1 MVAHL
6 PQVQLWQRQPS
17 ASRVPHG
24 APDCGCL
31 DVVLL
36 CAGVDDARV
45 LAFLVLVLASSTGC
59 LSVLVPTGLKDAI
72 ARGSTATVA

>member
-45 LAFLVLVLASSTGC
+45 LASLVLVSALV
-59 LSVLVPTGLKDAI
+59 LVLVPTGSKDAI